1 MSFGGSRSF
10 THAGKCSLSV
20 SDHVLTV
27 HVYQISWEIGGWNA
41 KTPALIAS
49 AVALLLPLH
58 AYFPLPLPA
67 FLDFILHFQL
77 SSSHFEHVYKLL
89 MLSKSNVT
97 ALLAQFFFI

>member
-49 AVALLLPLH
+49 AVALLLPL
-58 AYFPLPLPA
+58 PLPA